1 VEIISVLGSI
11 AFVVFAGWMA
21 RRFRILSTVDALGL
35 NSYVYYIALPA
46 LFFVELAK
54 LNLFQIDALIFIG
67 TVAPILL
74 LLAILTI
81 LYAFRVISKDNFVL
95 LALAIVFGSNAFFG
109 VTFFQAFRGQSGL
122 DFAIVTASILGPI
135 GIILTIALFELAT
148 GQARGAAYFKKIF
161 LNPLILSI
169 IFGALF
175 SLLGINIKF
184 LFKALE
190 IIGKTAGP
198 MAIFALGIFIFENF
212 SLATLRK
219 SIPYA
224 LFRLI
229 ALPAAAILVAYFLPV
244 SQETHSL
251 LVLQAGIPSAI
262 SLAVFAQRYNYKIS
276 ELTDIVILTSFGG
289 FLVIGLAYFFSTS

>member
-1 VEIISVLGSI
+1 MEIISVLAII
-11 AFVVFAGWMA
+11 AFVVFAGWLA
-21 RRFRILSTVDALGL
+21 RRFQILSTVDALGL

-54 LNLFQIDALIFIG
+54 LDIFQIDVLIFIG
-67 TVAPILL
+67 TAAPILL
-74 LLAILTI
+74 LLALLTI
-81 LYAFRVISKDNFVL
+81 IYAFHLISKDKFVL
-95 LALAIVFGSNAFFG
+95 LSLSIVFGSNAFFG

-122 DFAIVTASILGPI
+122 DFAIVTASILGPL

-148 GQARGAAYFKKIF
+148 GQKRGAAFFQKIF

-169 IFGALF
+169 IFGAIF
-175 SLLGINIKF
+175 SLLNINIQF
-184 LFKALE
+184 LFKALD

-198 MAIFALGIFIFENF
+198 MAIFALGIFIFEKF
-212 SLATLRK
+212 SLATMLK

-229 ALPAAAILVAYFLPV
+229 ALPAATILVAYFLPV
-244 SQETHSL
+244 SQETRSL

-289 FLVIGLAYFFSTS
+289 FLVIGLGYLFAN